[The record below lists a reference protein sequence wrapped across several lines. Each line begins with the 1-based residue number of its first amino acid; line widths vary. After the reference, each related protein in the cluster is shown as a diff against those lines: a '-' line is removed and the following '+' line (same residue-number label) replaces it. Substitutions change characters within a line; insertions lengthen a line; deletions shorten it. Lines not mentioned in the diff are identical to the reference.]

1 MNNRQFNQVLFTLIA
16 GGPLVL
22 CSTTAAAYTQFQARD
37 ALRQSLQAGSNFA
50 VKQLGT
56 LDGFWGSEKVR
67 IPLPAFLEQGR
78 RLLKTFGQQERLEAL
93 HMSVN
98 RAAESAV
105 SQALPLLK
113 NAVSSLST
121 KDAVNILKGGN
132 TAVTD
137 YFESV
142 TREPLTAQ
150 FLPTV
155 QQATQQNKAA
165 EQYAKLLKTAQRF
178 GVGQHQPATVAE
190 HVTLS
195 ALNSLY
201 ATVAEAE
208 QQLRANPGQAATR
221 VLRQVFGN
229 L

>member
-1 MNNRQFNQVLFTLIA
+1 MNNRQFNQVFFTLTA
-16 GGPLVL
+16 GAPLVL
-22 CSTTAAAYTQFQARD
+22 CATNAAAYTQFQARD
-37 ALRQSLQAGSNFA
+37 ALSQSLQAGSAFA

-67 IPLPAFLEQGR
+67 IPLPSFLEQAR
-78 RLLKTFGQQERLEAL
+78 TLLKTFGQQERLETL
-93 HMSVN
+93 HMSIN

-113 NAVSSLST
+113 RAVSSLST
-121 KDAVNILKGGN
+121 KDAVDILKGGN

-137 YFESV
+137 YFASV
-142 TREPLTAQ
+142 TREPLKAQ

-155 QQATQQNKAA
+155 QHATQQYKAA
-165 EQYAKLLKTAQRF
+165 GQYEQLLKTVQRF
-178 GVGQHQPATVAE
+178 GVGKHQPATVAE
-190 HVTLS
+190 QVTLS

-208 QQLRANPGQAATR
+208 QRLRANPAQAATR

>member
-1 MNNRQFNQVLFTLIA
+1 M
-16 GGPLVL
+16 
-22 CSTTAAAYTQFQARD
+22 
-37 ALRQSLQAGSNFA
+37 
-50 VKQLGT
+50 
-56 LDGFWGSEKVR
+56 
-67 IPLPAFLEQGR
+67 
-78 RLLKTFGQQERLEAL
+78 KTFGQQERLEAL

-113 NAVSSLST
+113 NAVSSLNT

-150 FLPTV
+150 FLPKV

-165 EQYAKLLKTAQRF
+165 EQYAQLLKTAQRF
-178 GVGQHQPATVAE
+178 GVGQH
-190 HVTLS
+190 
-195 ALNSLY
+195 
-201 ATVAEAE
+201 
-208 QQLRANPGQAATR
+208 
-221 VLRQVFGN
+221 
-229 L
+229 